1 MKLVTYKFQ
10 KVSLIYTRKENP
22 LEEFYKPNPGGQV
35 FLMWKRTTFGSYR
48 NSQ

>member
-10 KVSLIYTRKENP
+10 KVRLIYTRKENP